1 MSSQGYFDVVADQWN
16 AMRKRFFSEA
26 VREAAVARAGVEPG
40 CLAADVG
47 AGTGFVTE
55 ALLSAGLRVLAMDQ
69 SPAMLEEMRRTFGDR
84 VEYLLAD
91 AEHLPLPDAQVD
103 YVFANMYLHHVE
115 SPASAIREMA
125 RILRPGGRLVITDLD
140 THQFEF
146 LRTEQHDRWLGFERR
161 DVASWLGAAGLEAVS
176 VESIGERC
184 CSTSSCGSE
193 RAEVSIFLAYGECPV
208 RR

>member
-1 MSSQGYFDVVADQWN
+1 
-16 AMRKRFFSEA
+16 MREQFFSNA
-26 VREAAVARAGVEPG
+26 VREAALVRARIEPER
-40 CLAADVG
+40 LAADVG

-55 ALLSAGLRVLAMDQ
+55 ALLAVGLQVLAVDE
-69 SPAMLEEMRRTFGDR
+69 SPAMLDEMRRTFGDR

-115 SPASAIREMA
+115 SPPSAIREMA
-125 RILRPGGRLVITDLD
+125 RILRPGGRLVIIDLD

-146 LRTEQHDRWLGFERR
+146 LRTEQHDRWLGFDRS

-176 VESIGERC
+176 VESIGQKC
-184 CSTSSCGSE
+184 CATSSCGSE
-193 RAEVSIFLAYGECPV
+193 RADVGIFLAYAERPAG
-208 RR
+208 R